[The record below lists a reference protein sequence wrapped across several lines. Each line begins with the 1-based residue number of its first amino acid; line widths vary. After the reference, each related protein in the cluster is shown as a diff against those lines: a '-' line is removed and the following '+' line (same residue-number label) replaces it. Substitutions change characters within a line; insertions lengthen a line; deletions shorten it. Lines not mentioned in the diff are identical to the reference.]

1 MILPI
6 ENLNLALVY
15 KFLTRIQLFI
25 QYLIKGRSK
34 YYIHSPFVYDFC
46 RFVLN
51 RNPSKKDID
60 TISAIKKYFQTSK
73 GVLDLQEFGAG
84 KPRTYTIDTKNY
96 LKRTAITN
104 KYGKLLHHLIA
115 YYQIERVIE
124 TGTALGISTSWMA
137 LANPNCKI
145 SSIEGNKKLCDV
157 SNEMF
162 NRFSITNT
170 QVYCGL
176 VEDVLPELAK
186 NMKCK
191 TLLFIDA
198 HHTGAATMRYF
209 AMIKPY
215 VKDDTIVVFDDINYS
230 AEMHDAWKNIICDER
245 ITLSLNL
252 YRIGVIFFNPSLSK
266 QAFSLYY

>member
-1 MILPI
+1 LILPI

-46 RFVLN
+46 RFVLSRKPLQKDSDTIN
-51 RNPSKKDID
+51 SIIKYYQSKKDI
-60 TISAIKKYFQTSK
+60 
-73 GVLDLQEFGAG
+73 LNLQEFGAARKRDYAIKIG
-84 KPRTYTIDTKNY
+84 DY
-96 LKRTAITN
+96 LNRTAITN
-104 KYGKLLHHLIA
+104 KYGRLLHNLVA
-115 YYQIERVIE
+115 YYQVEHVIE

-137 LANPNCKI
+137 LSNPNCKI

-162 NRFSITNT
+162 IRFSITNT

-209 AMIKPY
+209 AMIKSY

-230 AEMHDAWKNIICDER
+230 AEMNDAWKNIICDER
-245 ITLSLNL
+245 VTLSLNL